1 VHHPPKVGWVR
12 FWSGHTEDTRNTQ
25 DLFSF
30 LLDAGLPDENFN
42 KKPNNAKNWP
52 EKGQTD
58 CLKAEK
64 SQTLFAVSPF
74 LSRKKTS
81 NVQEYL
87 KKLLRN

>member
-1 VHHPPKVGWVR
+1 M
-12 FWSGHTEDTRNTQ
+12 
-25 DLFSF
+25 
-30 LLDAGLPDENFN
+30 
-42 KKPNNAKNWP
+42 NNAKKGP